1 MKPHLNDMEEA
12 TDMSAAGALE
22 EKASETVINLSKP
35 SVRDSKETVACCDSP
50 LNKHSDNTSISNLLE
65 KKDPEEAVLNCVN
78 NKEANSEEFKG
89 EVSPERFSKRSS
101 QKSFPTVRF

>member
-22 EKASETVINLSKP
+22 EKASETIINLSKP

-50 LNKHSDNTSISNLLE
+50 LNKHSDYFNLRRKILKKQFSIVSTIRKPIL
-65 KKDPEEAVLNCVN
+65 K
-78 NKEANSEEFKG
+78 NSKA
-89 EVSPERFSKRSS
+89 R
-101 QKSFPTVRF
+101 